1 MFKFFSRRKKINDEI
16 DPNNI
21 PRHIGFIMDGNGR
34 WATRRGLP
42 RTAGHRAGVDALTR
56 VLESCNEFGVEVVS
70 VYAFSTENFKRKDE
84 ECKYIFNLI
93 KEFIEEKTKDLIKN
107 DTRLVVAGDLSYSD
121 KLDEDT
127 KNALIKAVDATK
139 NCSSRTFVLC
149 FSYGG
154 RHEIVNAVNS
164 LIKDGKTEITEA
176 DIETKLYTSGIADPD
191 LIVRASGEQRTSNYL
206 MWQSAYAELMFVKDF
221 WPDFD
226 KNIVKK
232 CIIEYQRR
240 NRRFGNVN

>member
-1 MFKFFSRRKKINDEI
+1 MCGMFNKKKKNLIEI
-16 DPNNI
+16 DPNNV

-56 VLESCNEFGVEVVS
+56 VLEACNEFGVEVVS
-70 VYAFSTENFKRKDE
+70 VYAFSTENYKRKDD
-84 ECKYIFNLI
+84 ECNYIFTLI
-93 KEFIEEKTKDLIKN
+93 KEFIEDKTQELIKN
-107 DTRLVVAGDLSYSD
+107 DTRLVVAGDLSYSA
-121 KLDEDT
+121 KLDDDT
-127 KNALIKAVDATK
+127 KNALLKAVDATK
-139 NCSSRTFVLC
+139 NCSSHTFVLC

-154 RHEIVNAVNS
+154 RHEIVQTINK
-164 LIKDGKTEITEA
+164 LIKEGKTEITEA
-176 DIETKLYTSGIADPD
+176 DISENLYTAGVADPD

-206 MWQSAYAELMFVKDF
+206 MWQSAYAELMFVQEF
-221 WPDFD
+221 WPDFNKTMV
-226 KNIVKK
+226 KN